1 MATEEGPQTTLTTL
15 VAEICLVPAAAE
27 YVLSLIVAS
36 MIIEYAARFPV
47 VTLMLVQGLLQ
58 LVCPVHALPQAE
70 LPS

>member
-1 MATEEGPQTTLTTL
+1 
-15 VAEICLVPAAAE
+15 
-27 YVLSLIVAS
+27 

>member
-15 VAEICLVPAAAE
+15 VAEICLVPAE

-36 MIIEYAARFPV
+36 MVIEYAARFPV

>member
-15 VAEICLVPAAAE
+15 VAEICLVPAG